1 MSANTIHLKDY
12 QLPNYLIEH
21 THLHFVLTQEFTR
34 VKSRL
39 LFKANPG
46 VASSVLQE
54 LKLDGVELKLIAL
67 SIDGNELQESS
78 YQVSQEGMSISLEKH
93 FSSLGVAIPEQFELG
108 CETEIYPQSNTSLE
122 GLYRSRTMYCTQCEA
137 EGFRKIT
144 YYPDRPDVM
153 SIFTTVIEAP
163 AEQHP
168 VLLSNGNKV
177 SDETSV
183 GGMRRVS
190 WHDPFKKPA
199 YLFALVAGD
208 LELIEDSFTTC
219 SGREVSLQIFVEA
232 KDLDKC
238 DHAMR
243 ALKNSM
249 HWDEQVYGREY
260 DLELFMIVAVDDFNM
275 GAMENK
281 GLNIFNTSCVLAK
294 AETTTDAGFQR
305 VEGVVAHEYFH
316 NWSGNRVTCRDW
328 FQLSLKEGFTVFR
341 DSQFSADMGSAT
353 VKRVED
359 VNLLRNAQF
368 VEDGGPMAHAVRPA
382 SFIEISNF
390 YTLTIYEKGAEIVRM
405 IHTLIGAELFRQ
417 GSDLYFQRHDGEAV
431 TVEHFVAAMADAS
444 GRDFSQF
451 MNWYS
456 QAGTPELEFSESYD
470 EEAEE
475 YQLKVSQSCR
485 QTAET
490 ENKQAY
496 LIPIEMSLLGEAGA
510 LPLQLKDQV
519 INNNSA
525 DNTRICLELNQAQQ
539 LFTFSGVKE
548 KPVASVMRGLSA
560 PVKIKF
566 PRQQSSLR
574 KIMLLDSDGFCR
586 WDASQVY
593 AFELIQKASDCYR
606 EKGAQGLNPSLKA
619 EVEEFARAYQQLLQ
633 DPSLDPAMVALM
645 LELPSVS
652 YVIEQNQEADVDAIY
667 YSREAIKELMAEVLE
682 AELAAIYQA
691 YNHSQPYQ
699 ANADQIAQ
707 RSLKNTA
714 LSYLMLL
721 HKPVYQQACLQQF
734 EQANNMT
741 DTLAALRCIMADS
754 SIQAQAQ
761 QCLQSFYT
769 RWSDEA
775 LVVNQ
780 WFMIQSVRQ
789 HPEALAEV
797 QKLLQHPA
805 YDVNNPNKVR
815 SVVAAFC
822 AHNSLGFH
830 RADGKAY
837 QFLAEQIIS
846 LDKIN
851 PQLAARLL
859 SPLSRWQRFDSRRQ
873 GQMKAAL
880 KTIAAQTS
888 LSKDVFEQVNKS
900 L

>member
-1 MSANTIHLKDY
+1 MSANTIYLKDY
-12 QLPNYLIEH
+12 QLPNYLIEQ
-21 THLHFVLTQEFTR
+21 THLHFVLAQEFTR
-34 VKSRL
+34 VKSTL
-39 LFKANPG
+39 QLKANAAVSG
-46 VASSVLQE
+46 SVLKQ

-67 SIDGNELQESS
+67 SIDDKKVDQSCYDVDSES
-78 YQVSQEGMSISLEKH
+78 VTIALDKH
-93 FSSLGVAIPEQFELG
+93 FSSLGIAIPEQFEFQ

-144 YYPDRPDVM
+144 YYLDRPDVM

-163 AEQHP
+163 AEQHL
-168 VLLSNGNKV
+168 VLLSNGNKL
-177 SDETSV
+177 SDEITAN
-183 GGMRRVS
+183 GMRRVS

-208 LELIEDSFTTC
+208 LAQIEDSFTTC
-219 SGREVSLQIFVEA
+219 SGREVTLQIFVEA

-238 DHAMR
+238 GHAMA

-249 HWDEQVYGREY
+249 RWDEQVYGREY

-294 AETTTDAGFQR
+294 AETTTDIGFQR
-305 VEGVVAHEYFH
+305 VEAVVAHEYFH

-405 IHTLIGAELFRQ
+405 IHTLIGADLFRQ
-417 GSDLYFQRHDGEAV
+417 GSDLYFQRHDGDAV
-431 TVEHFVAAMADAS
+431 TVEHFVAAMADVS

-456 QAGTPELEFSESYD
+456 QAGTPQIEFSESYD
-470 EEAEE
+470 QAAQE
-475 YQLKVSQSCR
+475 YQLRVSQSCR
-485 QTAET
+485 ETAET

-496 LIPIEMSLLGEAGA
+496 LIPIEIALLGEAGA
-510 LPLQLKDQV
+510 LPLQLKDQA
-519 INNNSA
+519 INNDST
-525 DNTRICLELNQAQQ
+525 DNTRMCLELKQAQQ
-539 LFTFSGVKE
+539 VFVFSGVKE

-566 PRQQSSLR
+566 PRQHASLR
-574 KIMLLDSDGFCR
+574 QIMLLDSDGFCR

-593 AFELIQKASDCYR
+593 AFELIQQASDAHR
-606 EKGAQGLNPSLKA
+606 EQANQGLNPSLTA
-619 EVEEFARAYQQLLQ
+619 AVIEFAQAYQQLLQ

-652 YVIEQNQEADVDAIY
+652 YVIEQNEQADVDAIY
-667 YSREAIKELMAEVLE
+667 YAREAIKGIMAEVLE
-682 AELAAIYQA
+682 VELAAIYQA
-691 YNHSQPYQ
+691 YDHHQTYQ
-699 ANADQIAQ
+699 ASADQIAQ
-707 RSLKNTA
+707 RSLKNIA

-721 HKPVYQQACLQQF
+721 QKPDFQQACLQQF

-741 DTLAALRCIMADS
+741 DTLAALRSLMSDS
-754 SIQAQAQ
+754 SMELQAQ
-761 QCLQSFYT
+761 QCLQNFYT
-769 RWSDEA
+769 RWSEEA

-780 WFMIQSVRQ
+780 WFTIQAANQ
-789 HPEALAEV
+789 HPNALEV
-797 QKLLQHPA
+797 VEKLLQHPA

-830 RADGKAY
+830 RADGQAY
-837 QFLAEQIIS
+837 QFLAQQIIS

-859 SPLSRWQRFDSRRQ
+859 SPLSRWQRFDGRRQ
-873 GQMKAAL
+873 EQMKAAL
-880 KTIAAQTS
+880 KQIAAQPS
-888 LSKDVFEQVNKS
+888 LSKDVYEQVNKS